1 MILLKYNDFVI
12 QNDQSE
18 TKLQHRET
26 ILDIYIT
33 LQLLSQ
39 NQHYITITCI
49 LESNALH
56 YNYIVLYQRNI
67 YTMY

>member
-1 MILLKYNDFVI
+1 MTRVRPNYNID
-12 QNDQSE
+12 
-18 TKLQHRET
+18 RET

-39 NQHYITITCI
+39 NQHYITITITCI

>member
-1 MILLKYNDFVI
+1 MTRVRPNYNID
-12 QNDQSE
+12 
-18 TKLQHRET
+18 RET
-26 ILDIYIT
+26 VLDIYIT

-39 NQHYITITCI
+39 NQHYITITITCI

>member
-1 MILLKYNDFVI
+1 MTRVRPNYNID
-12 QNDQSE
+12 
-18 TKLQHRET
+18 RET

-39 NQHYITITCI
+39 NQHYITITITCI

-56 YNYIVLYQRNI
+56 YNVLYQRNI

>member
-1 MILLKYNDFVI
+1 MTRVRPHYNID
-12 QNDQSE
+12 
-18 TKLQHRET
+18 RET

-33 LQLLSQ
+33 LLLSQ
-39 NQHYITITCI
+39 NQHYITITITCI

-67 YTMY
+67 YIQCTKYTSLCFL